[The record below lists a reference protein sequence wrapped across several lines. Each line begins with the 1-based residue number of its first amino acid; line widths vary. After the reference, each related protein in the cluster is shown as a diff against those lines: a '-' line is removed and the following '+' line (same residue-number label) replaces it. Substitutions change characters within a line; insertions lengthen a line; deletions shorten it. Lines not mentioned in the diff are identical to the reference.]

1 VALLEETPFMM
12 CHDSDTKLL
21 CGFENNENAPK
32 RQNPAD
38 LKICRVFREF

>member
-1 VALLEETPFMM
+1 LEATPGNP

-21 CGFENNENAPK
+21 CGFENNENALE